1 MRKFAEFCVLFLLFP
16 FAFTAK
22 AQDRVQGPAI
32 DLLKGQIQQIAD
44 GVRANWGI
52 YIRSLTTGETVAI
65 HADQPM
71 ETMSVIKVPIL
82 VTAFRQMDAG
92 KFKLSDPIALTVAE
106 KRFGTGVLQYLH
118 DGLNLTVKDA
128 LTLMIIQS
136 DNTATDM
143 MYDKVGGPAAVT
155 QTMRE
160 LGLKTI
166 TSRQTG
172 FEWFRALAASTDPSY
187 FNDSPAALFERGFPE
202 TPREDADFARFDA
215 DGKSPFG
222 LASPHDIG
230 DLLAKIVEGQ
240 AATRPSCDQMMAILR
255 QQQMRTRIPKYI
267 EDAADVG
274 HKTGDFPPFI
284 ANDVGFVKTPRST
297 FVIAVFDDHYHGI
310 YANLEDAVARIA
322 QHAFLY
328 FNYHTSGGG
337 ANPGR

>member
-1 MRKFAEFCVLFLLFP
+1 MRKFGDFWLFLLLFP
-16 FAFTAK
+16 LAIGAN
-22 AQDRVQGPAI
+22 AQNRVQGPAI
-32 DLLKGQIQQIAD
+32 DLLRGQIQQITD
-44 GVRANWGI
+44 GVRASWGI

-65 HADQPM
+65 NADQPM

-82 VTAFRQMDAG
+82 VTAFRLMDAG

-118 DGLNLTVKDA
+118 DGLHLTVKDA

-143 MYDKVGGPAAVT
+143 MYDKVGGPPAVT

-160 LGLKTI
+160 LGLKAI
-166 TSRQTG
+166 TSQQTG
-172 FEWFRALAASTDPSY
+172 FEWFRALAASTDPTY
-187 FNDSPAALFERGFPE
+187 ANDSPTALFERGFPE
-202 TPREDADFARFDA
+202 TPTEDADFARFDT

-230 DLLAKIVEGQ
+230 DLLAKIVQGQ
-240 AATRPSCDQMMAILR
+240 AATRSSCDQMMTILR

-267 EDAADVG
+267 EDEADIG

-310 YANLEDAVARIA
+310 YTNLEDAVARIT
-322 QHAFLY
+322 QQAFLY
-328 FNYHTSGGG
+328 FNYHTSDG
-337 ANPGR
+337 ANPER